1 MNVIGKKLRNIFLL
15 GLLVVLPIAA
25 TILISVWI
33 FTSIDNIL
41 QPIISSA
48 WGVTIP
54 GLGFIIL
61 VIIVLLTGLIV
72 SRFGASY
79 GESLLGRIPLIGTIY
94 SSVKQIS
101 DSFLKPGQNNFKHVV
116 IVEFPM
122 KGTRTIGFVTSES
135 TTEAGE
141 KLLYV
146 FIPTAPNPTSGFLQI
161 VKEEDAKRIDLPVSE
176 AMKVV
181 LSAGKV
187 VPEQMDKE
195 L

>member
-1 MNVIGKKLRNIFLL
+1 MHIGKKLRNFFLL
-15 GLLVVLPIAA
+15 GVPVVLPIAA
-25 TILISVWI
+25 TILIIIWI

-41 QPIISSA
+41 QPLISSA
-48 WGVTIP
+48 WGFTIP
-54 GLGFIIL
+54 RLGFIIL
-61 VIIVLLTGLIV
+61 VPIVLLVGLIV

-79 GESLLGRIPLIGTIY
+79 GESLISKIPLFGTIY
-94 SSVKQIS
+94 SSIKQIS
-101 DSFLKPGQNNFKHVV
+101 DSFLKPCQDSSKHVV

-122 KGTRTIGFVTSES
+122 KGTRTIGFVTNES
-135 TTEAGE
+135 TRESGE
-141 KLLYV
+141 ELLYV

-161 VKEEDAKRIDLPVSE
+161 VKREDAQIIDLPVSE

-181 LSAGKV
+181 LSGGKV